1 MNQLLDLNALVSD
14 DKFLE
19 KNTLQTF
26 EGVLLTC
33 HGLIKRYNK
42 EQVKQMTYVVPKYIF
57 GKPMFDVAVLT
68 NFLIYH
74 LTDNG
79 LFVREIK
86 ANELYISWNDKDIN
100 IDRFV
105 ERKKQIAQEQKD
117 VMLGNPVHR
126 MDAITQLRF
135 RQERQQMASEARQI
149 RFQQQETLSEQDKY
163 RRYQRFG
170 R

>member
-14 DKFLE
+14 DKYLE

-26 EGVLLTC
+26 EGVLTAC

-57 GKPMFDVAVLT
+57 GKPMYDIAVLT

-79 LFVREIK
+79 LLVRESK
-86 ANELYISWNDKDIN
+86 PNELYISWSDKDIN

-105 ERKKQIAQEQKD
+105 ERKQQIAQEQKD
-117 VMLGNPVHR
+117 IMLGNPVQR
-126 MDAITQLRF
+126 MDGITQLRF
-135 RQERQQMASEARQI
+135 RQERQRLAGEERQARFAKQND
-149 RFQQQETLSEQDKY
+149 LAAQDKY
-163 RRYQRFG
+163 RRYHILN
-170 R
+170 